1 MSDSRNQGPFH
12 NLLSLNRL
20 YYVNDFIYIYHILI
34 VNPDA
39 QVSVKLRREDEQ
51 CQEGR
56 RAAAGHVAEKGCKFS
71 CHRQETC
78 SR

>member
-1 MSDSRNQGPFH
+1 MSDSRNHGYFH
-12 NLLSLNRL
+12 NLLSLNSL
-20 YYVNDFIYIYHILI
+20 YHENHFIYMYHILI

-39 QVSVKLRREDEQ
+39 QVAVKLRREDEQ
-51 CQEGR
+51 RQEGR